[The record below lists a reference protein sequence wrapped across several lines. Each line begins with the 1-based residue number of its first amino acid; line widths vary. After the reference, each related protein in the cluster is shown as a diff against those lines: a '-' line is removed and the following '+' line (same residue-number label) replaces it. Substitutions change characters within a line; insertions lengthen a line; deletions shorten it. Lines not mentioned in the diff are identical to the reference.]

1 MATINTKR
9 TNSRGQGFSTLG
21 QGAALSMI
29 LALSLA
35 ALIGCEVHEGP
46 TQIVENSFDVRESVW
61 LEVNG
66 FNGSITVNLGEE
78 GQVLVRT
85 SLRQP
90 NRLEYT
96 TQQDGGRIVINA
108 RRLGNFFDLL
118 SRASAKIEVT
128 VPRST
133 YVDLD
138 TSNGGIKINGIEG
151 GGVLKTSNGAIPD
164 TDIEGD

>member
-1 MATINTKR
+1 M
-9 TNSRGQGFSTLG
+9 G

-85 SLRQP
+85 SSDNLTAS
-90 NRLEYT
+90 N
-96 TQQDGGRIVINA
+96 TQH
-108 RRLGNFFDLL
+108 
-118 SRASAKIEVT
+118 SRT
-128 VPRST
+128 VA
-133 YVDLD
+133 
-138 TSNGGIKINGIEG
+138 G
-151 GGVLKTSNGAIPD
+151 
-164 TDIEGD
+164 